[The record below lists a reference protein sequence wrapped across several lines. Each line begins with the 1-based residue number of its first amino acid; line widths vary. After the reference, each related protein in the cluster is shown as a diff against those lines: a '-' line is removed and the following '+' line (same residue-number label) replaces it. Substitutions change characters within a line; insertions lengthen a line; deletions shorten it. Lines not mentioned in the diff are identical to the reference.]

1 MKYNLKILSLILALL
16 LTFTVT
22 ACKPGEP
29 AASEPVT
36 KAPTEVP
43 TVAPT
48 EIPTEAAD
56 DPEAESFI
64 FTDSA
69 GREVELPTNIERIV
83 PSGPLGQQILLTIA
97 GDMLVALTNN
107 LTDDEAYYLGEGY
120 QALPVIGQFFGSQ
133 DMNMEELASLAPQV
147 VIDIGEP
154 KGSIAEDMDT
164 ITMQTGIPAIFIEA
178 DLDKSGDAYRTLGQL
193 LGKEE
198 KGAALGAYCDR
209 VFAEVMAKLDGIAEE
224 DSISFAY
231 LMGDTGLNA
240 LANGTYH
247 ATIMDLLGN
256 NVVEVDNPS
265 SRGSGDEINMEQLI
279 IWNPEYIFFGSGSV
293 YSKVKTDASFM
304 TLQAIQNDNYYEVPG
319 LPYNWLGA
327 PPSVNRF
334 IGLQWMAHILYPDT
348 ITEDFEAIVQ
358 EYYKLFYDFEMSSE
372 EYAELMVN
380 SELKE

>member
-178 DLDKSGDAYRTLGQL
+178 DLDKSGDASRTLGQL
-193 LGKEE
+193 
-198 KGAALGAYCDR
+198 
-209 VFAEVMAKLDGIAEE
+209 
-224 DSISFAY
+224 
-231 LMGDTGLNA
+231 
-240 LANGTYH
+240 
-247 ATIMDLLGN
+247 
-256 NVVEVDNPS
+256 
-265 SRGSGDEINMEQLI
+265 
-279 IWNPEYIFFGSGSV
+279 
-293 YSKVKTDASFM
+293 
-304 TLQAIQNDNYYEVPG
+304 
-319 LPYNWLGA
+319 
-327 PPSVNRF
+327 
-334 IGLQWMAHILYPDT
+334 
-348 ITEDFEAIVQ
+348 
-358 EYYKLFYDFEMSSE
+358 
-372 EYAELMVN
+372 
-380 SELKE
+380 